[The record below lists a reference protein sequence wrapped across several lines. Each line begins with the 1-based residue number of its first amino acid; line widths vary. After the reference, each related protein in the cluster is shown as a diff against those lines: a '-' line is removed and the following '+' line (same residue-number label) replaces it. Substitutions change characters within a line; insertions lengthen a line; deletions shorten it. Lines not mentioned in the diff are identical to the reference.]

1 MRGLVRRLAI
11 AALAVLMSSLFPGP
25 SAQARELLRER
36 FEHVRPGIPV
46 DNTVTGK
53 DGTRRGFS
61 LKKQAKPYWDNA
73 MAYLDL
79 PVAFDNASVRGAI
92 SFDLERKAENGKR
105 GLRTVFELLDAE
117 GRQILALQIQWK
129 SDFDPR
135 FPMVFMEG
143 DDYWI
148 NGRGLWS
155 RQILLDREVAPDQWI
170 HVDIAWDDGSK
181 KYVFYVD
188 GRPQDVVPKFFDG
201 KRHTVL
207 PDRRLDKN
215 ARRIRAKGSPP
226 SILSRPFGYFLSKAR
241 TFRMGVNSHPRK
253 PHVAA
258 SFLSQSVLDNFVV
271 LADEW
276 PKGLGGE
283 SRILSVSDD
292 SFRVPGISGKLVA
305 GDRVNVTLVAAP
317 GGKAWF
323 DMGVV
328 KGIPIEAVPPNPGGP
343 GIPAVDNGTYRTT
356 YTIPPGDYFEN
367 GQIIGNFVSADNVT
381 AEPALSP
388 SKWTIDSR
396 TRFAMAIDKTDL
408 PADSNATA
416 RVKVKTTDANGNPVK
431 DHQVKVTLS
440 TTDEYTGL
448 VGGGSARYKDAAAA
462 TKDLLGGAEVETRWK
477 GVTDSWGEV
486 EFDFKSGFAAKTV
499 ILQAKDMTSGDVG
512 VDYITSYKEASIDI
526 VLTPPVS
533 RAAARRGLQYTIKVE
548 ATRTELTAD
557 GRSRSVIRA
566 TVQDPTGKPV
576 AGDTVVF
583 SLSSANGTLNTIKGT
598 TDASGVAIA
607 EYIAGKKIGIVVV
620 TATDT
625 VRNISGSVSI
635 TLLSDAP
642 AKILL
647 KARPETM
654 PADGNSR
661 ADIQVKVTD
670 INDNPN
676 KDTKVEFR
684 LSRGSGKMDYPDR
697 VTDRFGD
704 TLNRFTAGTAP
715 GVATIVATVRSKV
728 PTVEELAKA
737 RNVLFVPYSEAGE
750 DIRVSQ
756 WFKRKGDTAAKG
768 EPIVEYTFGR
778 GDAKYTLSAPY
789 DCRVDFQFV
798 EYWDNAKTGDTL
810 ALITPVIIP
819 GSTTVPSALPA
830 QAPRRR

>member
-1 MRGLVRRLAI
+1 MRRLLRRMAI
-11 AALAVLMSSLFPGP
+11 GALILLLSSLFPGP

-36 FEHVRPGIPV
+36 FDHVRPEIPA
-46 DNTVTGK
+46 DNAVAGK

-61 LKKQAKPYWDNA
+61 LKVTEKPFRDTPVA
-73 MAYLDL
+73 FMDL
-79 PVAFDNASVRGAI
+79 PISFDNASVRGAI
-92 SFDLERKAENGKR
+92 SFDLQRKAENAKR
-105 GLRTVFELLDAE
+105 GIRTLFELLDAE
-117 GRQILALQIQWK
+117 GRQILAFQIQWK

-135 FPMVFMEG
+135 LPMIYITG

-155 RQILLDREVAPDQWI
+155 QQVLLDREVLPGQWV
-170 HVDIAWDDGSK
+170 HLDIGWNDATKRYLLS
-181 KYVFYVD
+181 VD
-188 GRPQDVVPKFFDG
+188 GRLQDVVPKFYNA

-207 PDRRLDKN
+207 PDLRRDVN
-215 ARRIRAKGSPP
+215 ARLISRKAPPP
-226 SILSRPFGYFLSKAR
+226 SPVSRPFSPLFAR
-241 TFRMGVNSHPRK
+241 AATIRVGVNSHPRK

-258 SFLSQSVLDNFVV
+258 SFLSQAVLDNFVV

-276 PKGLGGE
+276 PRSLADVP
-283 SRILSVSDD
+283 RIASISDD
-292 SFRVPGISGKLVA
+292 SFRVPGISGKMVP
-305 GDRVNVTLVAAP
+305 GDRISVTMVAPPKGRAS
-317 GGKAWF
+317 F
-323 DMGVV
+323 DAGNAC
-328 KGIPIEAVPPNPGGP
+328 GIPMEEVPGSTDAVGL
-343 GIPAVDNGTYRTT
+343 PAVDNGTYRGV
-356 YTIPPGDYFEN
+356 YVVRPGDYYEN
-367 GQIIGNFVSADNVT
+367 GRVIGHFVSADNVS
-381 AEPALSP
+381 AVPLASA
-388 SKWTIDSR
+388 SVWTIDARS
-396 TRFAMAIDKTDL
+396 RFALTIDKTDL
-408 PADSNATA
+408 PADSRSTS
-416 RVKVKTTDANGNPVK
+416 RVKVKAADANGRPLPG
-431 DHQVKVTLS
+431 HLIKVTLS

-448 VGGGSARYKDAAAA
+448 VGGGAAFSREAA
-462 TKDLLGGAEVETRWK
+462 QAAKEALGGAGVEARWK
-477 GVTDSWGEV
+477 GTTDSWGEV
-486 EFDFKSGFAAKTV
+486 EFDFKSGFSAKTI
-499 ILQAKDMTSGDVG
+499 ILQAKDMASGDVG

-548 ATRTELTAD
+548 ATRTDLTAD

-566 TVQDPTGKPV
+566 TVSDPNGKPV

-598 TDASGVAIA
+598 TDASGVATA

-635 TLLSDAP
+635 TLLADAP

-676 KDTKVEFR
+676 RDTKVEFR

-704 TLNRFTAGTAP
+704 TLNRFIAGSTP
-715 GVATIVATVRSKV
+715 GIATIVATVRSKI
-728 PTVEELAKA
+728 PTEAELAKA
-737 RNVLFVPYSEAGE
+737 RNVLFVPYSDTGE
-750 DIRVSQ
+750 EIRISQ
-756 WFKRKGDTAAKG
+756 WFKRKGDTAVKG
-768 EPIVEYTFGR
+768 ETVVEYTFGR
-778 GDAKYTLSAPY
+778 GDTKYTLSAPY
-789 DCRVDFQFV
+789 DCRVDFQYV
-798 EYWDNAKTGDTL
+798 EYWDTAQTGDTL
-810 ALITPVIIP
+810 ALITPVTIP
-819 GSTTVPSALPA
+819 GSATVPPALPA